1 MCGIVGVAGTGPCSH
16 QMKEFFTQLL
26 FHDVVRGHHATGVAA
41 IDTINRSLT
50 VEKKAIASP
59 QFLEEKEVI
68 ENLFAV
74 KHNFNIYIG
83 HNRWATS
90 GAKDDDDNAHPFIH
104 GDIVGVHNGSLRK
117 QSRLDDHKDFVVDSD
132 NLFYQLNK
140 TGLDDTI
147 SKADGAYALVW
158 YDRKDNS
165 LNFLRNDERPLA
177 IARLSNGYWIW
188 ASEIGMLRWLVKR
201 HKQLSFEST
210 EEEKDGAKIKY
221 DTIFSLEKG
230 VHMKIAFKDKTRQY
244 NGEPEFIKKELPT
257 FPYETVYSGNYSGG
271 RGRNSWQDSRGN
283 TTTSSTVTSSTTATF
298 QHTCQARLDKFIVG
312 GKMSDTV
319 LEVEFQKIVKE
330 TTRTGF
336 EATIALF
343 HFLNAAGQKVI
354 CHAFVHNGVAF
365 LKDWDESKKGTKVYG
380 TICTVTDIT
389 MATYECTKNP
399 EPLDMSVSLN
409 MLRLDKPSR
418 YFEYGTSPAP
428 GSKVD
433 LDKKGGA
440 DAGKNVLPFR
450 EARTL
455 RLSHEATKAEAAKK
469 AGSGESEGSS
479 KVEGDDSF
487 MGCVIVLANAEVTQR
502 KYLAI
507 IDENGPMCSNCGV
520 SISSMSTSRLWRTIW
535 YDRDTGGYQ
544 NYLSCSKKCYSLT
557 ETVMRQLDE
566 DYEKRFGGRDD

>member
-165 LNFLRNDERPLA
+165 LNFLRNEERPLA
-177 IARLSNGYWIW
+177 IAKLSNGYWVW
-188 ASEIGMLRWLVKR
+188 ASEIGMLRWLIKR
-201 HKQLSFEST
+201 HKSLTIEST
-210 EEEKDGAKIKY
+210 TEEVEGSKVKY
-221 DTIFSLEKG
+221 ETIFQLEKG
-230 VHMKIAFKDKTRQY
+230 QHLKIAFKDKTRQY
-244 NGEPEFIKKELPT
+244 DGDPVFTKKEFPT
-257 FPYETVYSGNYSGG
+257 FPYETVVYGGNHHGG
-271 RGRNSWQDSRGN
+271 RRNSWQDSRGN
-283 TTTSSTVTSSTTATF
+283 TTTTSYSTTTSSF
-298 QHTCQARLDKFIVG
+298 QSTCQERLDKFIVG

-336 EATIALF
+336 EATIAIF
-343 HFLNAAGQKVI
+343 HFLNADGQKVI
-354 CHAFVHNGVAF
+354 CHAFVHNAVAF
-365 LKDWDESKKGTKVYG
+365 LKEWKEETHKGRKCYG
-380 TICTVTDIT
+380 TICTVTELS

-399 EPLDMSVSLN
+399 EPLNFSLSMN
-409 MLRLDKPSR
+409 LMREDKPSR
-418 YFEYGTSPAP
+418 YFEYGTSPGPKTAAAA
-428 GSKVD
+428 
-433 LDKKGGA
+433 KGGV
-440 DAGKNVLPFR
+440 DAGKNVVPFR
-450 EARTL
+450 ERTL
-455 RLSHEATKAEAAKK
+455 RPPHTPPAAEAAKT
-469 AGSGESEGSS
+469 AGSPESEGSS

-487 MGCVIVLANAEVTQR
+487 MNRMIVLANGQVTQR
-502 KYLAI
+502 KYLSI
-507 IDENGPMCSNCGV
+507 IQENGPMCSNCGN
-520 SISSMSTSRLWRTIW
+520 SISTMATSRLFRTIW
-535 YDRDTGGYQ
+535 YDRDTGAYQ
-544 NYLSCSKKCYSLT
+544 NYLSCSKKCFNLT
-557 ETVMRQLDE
+557 EAVMTQLDE
-566 DYEKRFGGRDD
+566 DYDKRFGGRDD